1 VSLTWQPLIFG
12 MVYSTTVGRFPE
24 AVFGLAAALV
34 VVALGTTYLIRTET
48 RHISKGKAPA
58 AAAAVRRR
66 ILVAERE
73 RGRSRT
79 IKHIGDQVRK
89 PTRPSAPVP
98 SNVVTGTSET
108 STCSTLAVQS
118 DEAV

>member
-1 VSLTWQPLIFG
+1 

-34 VVALGTTYLIRTET
+34 LVALGATSLIRTET

-66 ILVAERE
+66 ILIAERE

-89 PTRPSAPVP
+89 PARTSTRAANDVS
-98 SNVVTGTSET
+98 TGTSE
-108 STCSTLAVQS
+108 SVTCSTLAVQS